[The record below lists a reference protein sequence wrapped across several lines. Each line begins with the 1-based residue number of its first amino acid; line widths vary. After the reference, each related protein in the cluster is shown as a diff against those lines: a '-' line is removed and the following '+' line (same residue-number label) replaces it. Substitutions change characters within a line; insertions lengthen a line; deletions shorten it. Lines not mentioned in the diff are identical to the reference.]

1 MLKVGITGGIGS
13 GKTWVCRVFQ
23 HLGVPLFN
31 ADEEVKNL
39 YQTDETLKGLLITE
53 FGNSAYT
60 PSGDF
65 NKAFFR
71 EILVDSN
78 KRETLNQIVHPLV
91 FKRFEEWSSEQKSPY
106 VIKEAAILFESGA
119 DKTVDKSIGVFA
131 PLEIRMERVIARD
144 NRTREEIQTIMNM
157 QLSDD
162 VLKSKVDYTII
173 NDNEHGVIDQVRAL
187 HQVLVNEARHF

>member
-78 KRETLNQIVHPLV
+78 MRESLNQIVHPLV

-162 VLKSKVDYTII
+162 ALKSKVDYTII
-173 NDNEHGVIDQVRAL
+173 NDNERSVIDQVRAL

>member
-144 NRTREEIQTIMNM
+144 NRTREEVQTIMNM

-162 VLKSKVDYTII
+162 ALKSKVDYTII
-173 NDNEHGVIDQVRAL
+173 NDNEHSVIDQVRDL

>member
-78 KRETLNQIVHPLV
+78 MRETLNQIVHPLV

-162 VLKSKVDYTII
+162 ALKSKVDYTII

>member
-39 YQTDETLKGLLITE
+39 YQTDETLKGLLIKE

-78 KRETLNQIVHPLV
+78 KRESLNQIVHPLV

-144 NRTREEIQTIMNM
+144 NRTREEIQIIMNM

-162 VLKSKVDYTII
+162 ALKSKVDYTII

>member
-144 NRTREEIQTIMNM
+144 NRTREEVQTIMNM

-162 VLKSKVDYTII
+162 ALKSKVDYTII

>member
-71 EILVDSN
+71 GILVDSN
-78 KRETLNQIVHPLV
+78 KRESLNQIVHPLV

-162 VLKSKVDYTII
+162 ALKSKVDYTII
-173 NDNEHGVIDQVRAL
+173 NDNERSVIDQVRAL

>member
-78 KRETLNQIVHPLV
+78 MRESLNQIVHPLV

-144 NRTREEIQTIMNM
+144 NRTREEIQIIMNM

-162 VLKSKVDYTII
+162 ALKSKVDYTII
-173 NDNEHGVIDQVRAL
+173 NDNEHGVIDQVRDL

>member
-162 VLKSKVDYTII
+162 ALKSKVDYTII
-173 NDNEHGVIDQVRAL
+173 NDNERSVIDQVRAL

>member
-71 EILVDSN
+71 EILMDSN
-78 KRETLNQIVHPLV
+78 MRETLNQIVHPLV

-162 VLKSKVDYTII
+162 ALKSKVDYTII

>member
-65 NKAFFR
+65 NKVFFR

-78 KRETLNQIVHPLV
+78 KRESLNQIVHPLV

-162 VLKSKVDYTII
+162 ALKSKVDYTII
-173 NDNEHGVIDQVRAL
+173 NDNERSVIDQVRAL

>member
-162 VLKSKVDYTII
+162 ALKSKVDYTII

>member
-78 KRETLNQIVHPLV
+78 MRETLNQIVHPLV

-162 VLKSKVDYTII
+162 ALKSKVDYTII
-173 NDNEHGVIDQVRAL
+173 NDNEHGVIDQVRPL

>member
-53 FGNSAYT
+53 FGNSVYT

-144 NRTREEIQTIMNM
+144 NRTREEVQTIMNM

-162 VLKSKVDYTII
+162 ALKSKVDYTII
-173 NDNEHGVIDQVRAL
+173 NDNERSLIDQVRAL

>member
-78 KRETLNQIVHPLV
+78 MRETLNQIVHPLV

-162 VLKSKVDYTII
+162 ALKSKVDYTII
-173 NDNEHGVIDQVRAL
+173 NDNERSVIDQVRAL

>member
-78 KRETLNQIVHPLV
+78 MRESLNQIVHPLV

-144 NRTREEIQTIMNM
+144 NRTREEVQTIMNM

-162 VLKSKVDYTII
+162 ALKSKVDYTII

-187 HQVLVNEARHF
+187 HQVLVNAARHF

>member
-78 KRETLNQIVHPLV
+78 KRESLNQIVHPLV

-162 VLKSKVDYTII
+162 ALKSKVDYTII
-173 NDNEHGVIDQVRAL
+173 NDNEHSVIDQVRAL

>member
-53 FGNSAYT
+53 FGNSAYI

-162 VLKSKVDYTII
+162 ALKSKVDYTII

>member
-53 FGNSAYT
+53 FGDSAYS

-71 EILVDSN
+71 EILLDSN
-78 KRETLNQIVHPLV
+78 KRETLNQIVHPLI

-162 VLKSKVDYTII
+162 ALKSKVDYTII
-173 NDNEHGVIDQVRAL
+173 NDNERSVIDQVRAL

>member
-144 NRTREEIQTIMNM
+144 NRTREEVQTIMNM

-162 VLKSKVDYTII
+162 ALKSKVDYTII
-173 NDNEHGVIDQVRAL
+173 NDNERSVIDQVRAL

>member
-144 NRTREEIQTIMNM
+144 NRTREEVQTIMNM

-162 VLKSKVDYTII
+162 ALKSKVDYTII
-173 NDNEHGVIDQVRAL
+173 NDNERSVIDQVRDL

>member
-162 VLKSKVDYTII
+162 ALKSKVDYTII

-187 HQVLVNEARHF
+187 HQVLVNEASHF

>member
-78 KRETLNQIVHPLV
+78 KRESLNQIVHPLV

-144 NRTREEIQTIMNM
+144 NRTREEVQTIMNM

-162 VLKSKVDYTII
+162 ALKSKVDYTII
-173 NDNEHGVIDQVRAL
+173 NDNEHSVIDQVRDL

>member
-78 KRETLNQIVHPLV
+78 KRESLNQIVHPLV

-144 NRTREEIQTIMNM
+144 NRTREEVQTIMNM

-162 VLKSKVDYTII
+162 ALKSKVDYTII
-173 NDNEHGVIDQVRAL
+173 NDNEHGVIDQVRDL

>member
-23 HLGVPLFN
+23 HLGMPLFN

-39 YQTDETLKGLLITE
+39 YQTDETLKRLLISQ
-53 FGNSAYT
+53 FGPSAYT

-91 FKRFEEWSSEQKSPY
+91 FKRFDEWSSEQKSPY

-131 PLEIRMERVIARD
+131 PLDIRIERVMRRD
-144 NRTREEIQTIMNM
+144 NRTQEEVKAIIDM
-157 QLSDD
+157 QLSDE
-162 VLKSKVDYTII
+162 VLKSKVDYIII
-173 NDNEHGVIDQVRAL
+173 NDNEKSVIDQVREL
-187 HQVLVNEARHF
+187 HKVLVNEARHF

>member
-39 YQTDETLKGLLITE
+39 YQTDETIKGFLITE

-71 EILVDSN
+71 EILADSN

-91 FKRFEEWSSEQKSPY
+91 FKRFEEWSSEQKAPY

-131 PLEIRMERVIARD
+131 PLEIRMERVFARD
-144 NRTREEIQTIMNM
+144 NRTREEIQAIMSM

-162 VLKSKVDYTII
+162 ALKSKVDYTII
-173 NDNEHGVIDQVRAL
+173 NDNERGVIDQVRAL

>member
-31 ADEEVKNL
+31 ADEEVKKL

-78 KRETLNQIVHPLV
+78 MRETLNQIVHPLV

-162 VLKSKVDYTII
+162 ALKSKVDYTII

>member
-1 MLKVGITGGIGS
+1 MVKVGITGGIGS

-162 VLKSKVDYTII
+162 ALKSKVDYTII
-173 NDNEHGVIDQVRAL
+173 NDNEHGVIVQVRAL

>member
-78 KRETLNQIVHPLV
+78 MRESLNQIVHPLV

-144 NRTREEIQTIMNM
+144 NRTREEIQIIMNM

-162 VLKSKVDYTII
+162 ALKSKVDYTII
-173 NDNEHGVIDQVRAL
+173 NDNERSVIDQVRAL

>member
-162 VLKSKVDYTII
+162 ALKSKVDYTII
-173 NDNEHGVIDQVRAL
+173 NNNEHGVIDQVRAL